1 MKTKTLIDIQ
11 HLHFAFDQRPVIQ
24 DVSLSFTNHDRLAL
38 VGGNGAG
45 KTTLLKIILGL
56 LKSEQ
61 GNIVIKENLTIGYLP
76 QVLSLTDKLF
86 PMTVKEVVAQGLT
99 SQKAFPRW
107 LSRID
112 HKTIETTLDS
122 FQLTSLKHDQFGLL
136 SLGQKQMVLFARMMM
151 QKPDIVFLD
160 EPTSSLDV
168 NRKDS
173 LYQILDD
180 LKKKKVPY
188 VIVTHDLPSFSDHIN
203 RVVYLEHEILFD
215 GSYEKFCEMENISPF
230 IHTHGDHHDH

>member
-1 MKTKTLIDIQ
+1 MKTNTLIDIQ

-24 DVSLSFTNHDRLAL
+24 DVSLSFTSHDRLAL

-56 LKSEQ
+56 VNSDQ
-61 GNIVIKENLTIGYLP
+61 GNVVIKKNLTIGYLP

-86 PMTVKEVVAQGLT
+86 PMTVKEVVAQGLI

-107 LSRID
+107 LSRGD
-112 HKTIETTLDS
+112 QKTIETMLNS
-122 FQLTSLKHDQFGLL
+122 FQLTSLKNDQFGLL

-203 RVVYLEHEILFD
+203 RVVYLEHQILFD
-215 GSYEKFCEMENISPF
+215 GSYKKFCEMENISPF